1 VGVRRITSTG
11 PTTPPTLKRGTAAA
25 FYVRLTLPTEH
36 GGHDGKSHLA
46 GAQSARPPLRDAPLE
61 EAPLYR
67 EETLTIIQAL
77 ADLVV
82 DVKVIRQLLEED
94 DEEEEEEE
102 P

>member
-1 VGVRRITSTG
+1 M
-11 PTTPPTLKRGTAAA
+11 K
-25 FYVRLTLPTEH
+25 
-36 GGHDGKSHLA
+36 
-46 GAQSARPPLRDAPLE
+46 DAPLE

-82 DVKVIRQLLEED
+82 DVRTILALLEEN